1 MMPDPADIIVM
12 KTTGKGAPKKEK
24 GTPDKS
30 KLLAGT
36 YKTTTW
42 NHFSSD
48 DGRLFS
54 GIWESTPGTVK
65 VDYVEWEFCHFIQGE
80 AVLTRED
87 GKKWRLKR
95 GDAFIIPAGFKGT
108 WQTVRKVKKHYVI
121 LMPEG

>member
-1 MMPDPADIIVM
+1 M
-12 KTTGKGAPKKEK
+12 KTTGKTAPPKEK

-30 KLLAGT
+30 KLVSGA

-48 DGRLFS
+48 NGRLFS

-65 VDYVEWEFCHFIQGE
+65 VQYDEWEFCHFIQGE

-87 GKKWRLKR
+87 GKTWRLKR
-95 GDAFIIPAGFKGT
+95 GDAFIIPSGFKGT

-121 LMPEG
+121 LMPEA